1 MMFGEGYCLTETF
14 FIRSDDL
21 VDLRYD
27 GLVLQRRMGKV
38 AVKRSDRKARLLKI
52 KDIRVE
58 RRNGAV
64 LNVVEEGC
72 RHDVVFI
79 HEDIPLTGNM
89 IVTG

>member
-1 MMFGEGYCLTETF
+1 MTL
-14 FIRSDDL
+14 
-21 VDLRYD
+21 
-27 GLVLQRRMGKV
+27 
-38 AVKRSDRKARLLKI
+38 KRSDRKARLLKI